1 MYKKIAVIIF
11 IIILIFNAQ
20 FIIDSMIDFNLVVS
34 SKNFIWLCVLFF
46 IEIFITLIFYDFMM
60 LEIHAWI
67 SIGIE
72 ELCSILIKK
81 KNVRLAQFLIRVN
94 YNISRGFKFLRLGW
108 IRYGGS
114 DLSPVWVGISKSTF
128 SQKIFVIVR
137 IAISFP
143 AMSAIVLTLFTL
155 NIINVDW
162 IYNQWEKCFDF
173 LKKAFT
179 LKINFGDIFSKLP
192 AVVALLTIIPVLFFF
207 YFYSQKREVR
217 KIIDRKNKES
227 FEIVVIKH
235 HELSKL
241 ISKSIYT
248 ISENLD
254 YVIKCQSLMV
264 DLILNKKI
272 KNRYELEG
280 IYYYAT
286 KNVETYPFREIPEFQ
301 RIAELIVE
309 LTSEELTY
317 FTGNFSV
324 KKYDLWHFYW
334 KFNRY
339 KTSEKLNR
347 LFFTKQGMSEKIS
360 EVTELPYETTKEE
373 FVKLKNHQ
381 QDFLSYDIYDALETL
396 YDLKRYNDSLKRY
409 LTSSKTENTLM
420 KILVKKK

>member
-20 FIIDSMIDFNLVVS
+20 FIIDSIVDFNLVVS

-46 IEIFITLIFYDFMM
+46 IEILIILIFYDFMM
-60 LEIHAWI
+60 IKMYAWI
-67 SIGIE
+67 NLGIKG
-72 ELCSILIKK
+72 LCRILIKK

-94 YNISRGFKFLRLGW
+94 YNILRVFKFLRLGW
-108 IRYGGS
+108 TQYGGS
-114 DLSPVWVGISKSTF
+114 DLSPVWVGISKTTL

-137 IAISFP
+137 IVISFP
-143 AMSAIVLTLFTL
+143 AMLAIVLTLFTL

-162 IYNQWEKCFDF
+162 IYSQWETCFDY
-173 LKKAFT
+173 LKKVFT
-179 LKINFGDIFSKLP
+179 VKINFGDIFSKLP
-192 AVVALLTIIPVLFFF
+192 AAVALLTIIPVLFFF

-272 KNRYELEG
+272 KNRYELEDS
-280 IYYYAT
+280 YYAT
-286 KNVETYPFREIPEFQ
+286 KNVETYPFKEIPEFQ

-317 FTGNFSV
+317 FTRNFSV
-324 KKYDLWHFYW
+324 KKYDLRHFYW

-339 KTSEKLNR
+339 KSSEKLNR

-373 FVKLKNHQ
+373 LVKLKNQQ
-381 QDFLSYDIYDALETL
+381 QDILLYDIYDALETL
-396 YDLKRYNDSLKRY
+396 YDLKRYNDSLERY
-409 LTSSKTENTLM
+409 LTSSKTENTLRE
-420 KILVKKK
+420 ILLKKK